1 MIFFILCKQQM
12 IWAKNYNLLKHASV
26 CQLKRETAEMALF
39 MKTFVVKA
47 VIYVGWVYG
56 DVFCTESE
64 KLFKKMQIEESGSN
78 DCLIKGQIHIFCF
91 FYVDCWHYVALF
103 FHYCHALCFG
113 KKEEVKRH
121 GETQKLT
128 GSFFAWLTSC
138 NARNWQ

>member
-1 MIFFILCKQQM
+1 M
-12 IWAKNYNLLKHASV
+12 

-78 DCLIKGQIHIFCF
+78 DCLIKGQISHFLF
-91 FYVDCWHYVALF
+91 FYVDC
-103 FHYCHALCFG
+103 
-113 KKEEVKRH
+113 
-121 GETQKLT
+121 
-128 GSFFAWLTSC
+128 
-138 NARNWQ
+138 